1 MAVSQCTVTPIERV
15 KRQKLGNS
23 PDSHVDKGL
32 WAGGLSLADRQACFH
47 GSIAGAAFTLRTL
60 RGPSA
65 CWKHPP
71 PHGDRA
77 EGQGTKRCLTSI
89 RAGESHSMSLSSRT
103 ARISRPTIDGTETGD
118 AFGRLKTRGGKN
130 SRASRKPDTI
140 SAGETGIS
148 SKKWTR
154 WMVDRQPSARS
165 PAKATP
171 MRCFGA
177 GAARQRPANHA
188 SASSVAADRANALA
202 ASSCE
207 AFAARRS

>member
-1 MAVSQCTVTPIERV
+1 MDANSRGRLLPCVPCAAPQLAGNILRLMGIGLKV
-15 KRQKLGNS
+15 K
-23 PDSHVDKGL
+23 
-32 WAGGLSLADRQACFH
+32 
-47 GSIAGAAFTLRTL
+47 
-60 RGPSA
+60 
-65 CWKHPP
+65 
-71 PHGDRA
+71 
-77 EGQGTKRCLTSI
+77 GTKRCLTSI

-130 SRASRKPDTI
+130 SRASRRSDAI

-148 SKKWTR
+148 SEKWTR
-154 WMVDRQPSARS
+154 WMVDRQPNARS
-165 PAKATP
+165 PAKAAP